1 MATKVICIAVA
12 AVIIVALMF
21 LTDKLLPHKDENDSD
36 GKN

>member
-1 MATKVICIAVA
+1 MATKVIYIAVA

-21 LTDKLLPHKDENDSD
+21 LTDKLLPRKDENDSD